1 MTKAKKYW
9 KQALYLAWFTIL
21 YNLTEAIASIFFGF
35 EQESY
40 TLAGFGAD
48 SLVETISATGILLLI
63 RRKGKGQRQQGE
75 ITALRITGISFYL
88 LATILIASAVYSVA
102 VGLKPEEG
110 TAGIIISLI
119 SITFMWILIRW
130 KTNLGK
136 KLNSSAMIAD
146 ARCNL
151 VCLYMS
157 LILLASSGLYELTLW
172 PYWDAL
178 GLAGL
183 AWFSIAE
190 GRESIEKA
198 NNPELD
204 CHC

>member
-1 MTKAKKYW
+1 MVNAKKYW
-9 KQALYLAWFTIL
+9 KQALYLAWFTIA
-21 YNLTEAIASIFFGF
+21 YNVVEAAVAIFFGF

-40 TLAGFGAD
+40 TLAGFGGD
-48 SLVETISATGILLLI
+48 SLVETVSAIGILLLV
-63 RRKGKGQRQQGE
+63 RREGKGQKQEGE
-75 ITALRITGISFYL
+75 IMALRITGVSFYL
-88 LATILIASAVYSVA
+88 LATILVASAIYSIA

-119 SITFMWILIRW
+119 SILFMWILIRW
-130 KTNLGK
+130 KTSLGK

-146 ARCNL
+146 AKCNL

-157 LILLASSGLYELTLW
+157 IILLASSGLYEITHW

-183 AWFSIAE
+183 AWFSISE
-190 GRESIEKA
+190 GKESLEKA
-198 NNPELD
+198 NNPDLD
-204 CHC
+204 CNC